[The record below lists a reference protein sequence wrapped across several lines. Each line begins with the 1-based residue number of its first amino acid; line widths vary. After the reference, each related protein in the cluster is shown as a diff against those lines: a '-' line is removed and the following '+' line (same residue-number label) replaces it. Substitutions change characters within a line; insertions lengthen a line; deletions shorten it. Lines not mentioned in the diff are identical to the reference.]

1 MKWVRFICH
10 CRIQIHCVV
19 VAIHHY
25 DCATASI
32 WVQCSHWPLDNS
44 WWKDFGIQIELQVK
58 GGAGRQALWLHINI
72 PFSMQNHNWDIY
84 VSMQHLS
91 WTLMISIHSRL
102 SWQPGRLRD
111 NRGKQLQNWR
121 QSNELRCVAHL
132 CEGPHGHFCVKVGG
146 IEMKSARYIVYLY
159 MCICI
164 PTEHCLN
171 KHNKMFRVK
180 RLKSK

>member
-1 MKWVRFICH
+1 MTVIQLLYGFSVPIDLWIIASERTLYSTWAAGERR
-10 CRIQIHCVV
+10 CRKR
-19 VAIHHY
+19 
-25 DCATASI
+25 S
-32 WVQCSHWPLDNS
+32 S
-44 WWKDFGIQIELQVK
+44 
-58 GGAGRQALWLHINI
+58 WLHINI

-84 VSMQHLS
+84 VSMQHPS

-132 CEGPHGHFCVKVGG
+132 CEGPHGHFCVKVRD

-159 MCICI
+159 ICICI
-164 PTEHCLN
+164 PMEHCLN
-171 KHNKMFRVK
+171 KHMRC
-180 RLKSK
+180 LE